1 MMLKF
6 LDIVNIEA
14 CGFINNSFNSNTFS
28 VFTGRFKLVSKSHA
42 HNTRSSSKVL
52 LFVPSYNTSRFRRK
66 SVICSATVI

>member
-28 VFTGRFKLVSKSHA
+28 VFAGRFKLVSKSHA
-42 HNTRSSSKVL
+42 HNTRSSSKVYC
-52 LFVPSYNTSRFRRK
+52 LFQAITLQDLEENQ
-66 SVICSATVI
+66 